1 MFGTKEQIS
10 NDVKKILV
18 EDLFVDIPLEEIKDT
33 DSLGADIGLDSVAHI
48 ELFSI
53 IEDRYGIK
61 VDTGQESLEN
71 YRTIQSMTDYI
82 WNNLQAVGKA

>member
-1 MFGTKEQIS
+1 MFGTKEQIG

-18 EDLFVDIPLEEIKDT
+18 EDLFVDIPLEELKETDT
-33 DSLGADIGLDSVAHI
+33 LSTDIGLDSVAHI

-61 VDTGQESLEN
+61 VDTDQGSLEN
-71 YRTIQSMTDYI
+71 YRTIRSLTDYI
-82 WNNLQAVGKA
+82 WNNIQAAG